1 MSEHSF
7 KRRYIMSG
15 KKSLEERIES
25 TKGFLKEN
33 LNTVRAG
40 RANPALLDKVTVEY
54 YGTPTPLKALA
65 NISVPDP
72 RTLLVSPFDPK
83 SIADIE
89 KGINVANIGINP
101 TNDGKVIRLV
111 IPQLTEERR
120 KELTKTVKTYGEDA
134 KVAVRNLRRDIN
146 DELKKLQKEGELT
159 EDDLKDELED
169 VQKKIE
175 KAIKDIDDI
184 ISDKDKELMEV

>member
-1 MSEHSF
+1 MA
-7 KRRYIMSG
+7 
-15 KKSLEERIES
+15 KKSLEERLEGAKS
-25 TKGFLKEN
+25 FLKEN

-40 RANPALLDKVTVEY
+40 RANPALLDKVQVEY

-72 RTLLVSPFDPK
+72 RTLLISPFDPK
-83 SIADIE
+83 SISDIE
-89 KGINVANIGINP
+89 RAINEANIGINP
-101 TNDGKVIRLV
+101 ANDGKVIRLA

-120 KELTKTVKTYGEDA
+120 KELTKVVKNYGEDA
-134 KVAVRNLRRDIN
+134 KVAVRNLRRDEN
-146 DELKKLQKEGELT
+146 DTLKKMQKDGDLT
-159 EDDLKDELED
+159 EDDLKDELDE

-184 ISDKDKELMEV
+184 IAEKDKELMEV